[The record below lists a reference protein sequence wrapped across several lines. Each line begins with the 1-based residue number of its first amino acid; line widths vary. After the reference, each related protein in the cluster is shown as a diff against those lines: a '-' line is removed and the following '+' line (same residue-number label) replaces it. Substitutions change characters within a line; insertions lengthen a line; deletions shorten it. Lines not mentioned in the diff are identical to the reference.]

1 MERITPEHIDKLF
14 AFTRKHLV
22 EYYDVQLELVD
33 HLANAIEEQWKE
45 NKNLPF
51 EQVLEQ
57 EYKKFGVFGFSSLVE
72 QKQAALQK
80 HYWQIIKNEMRTF
93 FSIPKIFLSLL
104 LLYSLF
110 RIFTSD
116 WMYIEELRTGIHLGL
131 VLFTAGIAV
140 YQYCKMDKKRKW
152 LIQSVGFYLY
162 SLPATLMVW
171 VRPGSSMHLKNSLIL
186 TVFDTVVT
194 GLFVLFLMVLYFKVI
209 PLLKREVSLTEKRYQ
224 F

>member
-22 EYYDVQLELVD
+22 EYHDVQLELVD

-45 NKNLPF
+45 NENLSF
-51 EQVLEQ
+51 EQALEQ
-57 EYKKFGVFGFSSLVE
+57 EYKKFGVFGFSALVE

-80 HYWQIIKNEMRTF
+80 HYWQIIKNEMWEF
-93 FSIPKIFLSLL
+93 FSIPKAFLSLL
-104 LLYSLF
+104 LFYSLF

-116 WMYIEELRTGIHLGL
+116 WLYIKELRMGIHLGL
-131 VLFTAGIAV
+131 FLFTCGIAV
-140 YQYCKMDKKRKW
+140 YQYCKKDKRRKW

-171 VRPGSSMHLKNSLIL
+171 FRLGSSVHLEGGWVI
-186 TVFDTVVT
+186 TVFETITT
-194 GLFVLFLMVLYFKVI
+194 GVFVLFLMVLYFKVI
-209 PLLKREVSLTEKRYQ
+209 PLLKKEVSITEKRYQ

>member
-33 HLANAIEEQWKE
+33 HLANAIEERWKE

-80 HYWQIIKNEMRTF
+80 HYWQIIKNEMRAF

-104 LLYSLF
+104 LLYSQF

-116 WMYIEELRTGIHLGL
+116 WMYIEELRKGIHLGL

-171 VRPGSSMHLKNSLIL
+171 GRPGSSMHLQNSLIL

-209 PLLKREVSLTEKRYQ
+209 PLLNREVSLTEKRYQ